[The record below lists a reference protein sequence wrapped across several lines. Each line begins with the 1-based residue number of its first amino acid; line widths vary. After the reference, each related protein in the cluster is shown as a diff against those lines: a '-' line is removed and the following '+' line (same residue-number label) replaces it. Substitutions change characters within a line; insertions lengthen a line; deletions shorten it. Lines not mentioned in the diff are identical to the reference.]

1 MFAYIFFFY
10 VKWPTLS
17 FFPLL
22 LERLGSVPR
31 VKLFLFFLNPFLSSH
46 SPSREGFVRLPE
58 GISFW
63 DISEA
68 IAWCNRELLAWWGWA
83 KPPAWRIL
91 QDLHPH
97 VEMSAKSA
105 KLPNVPWCIWELT
118 LFQDEFSAFGNY
130 AFYLIPDQG
139 NLFFFFH
146 NSSRKWAT
154 NSCRDTFTKV
164 LPICVFIL
172 CCNSCSLFMK

>member
-1 MFAYIFFFY
+1 MKTAYVGACHTAKCLHIFFFFY

-31 VKLFLFFLNPFLSSH
+31 VKLFLFFLNPFLSSRN
-46 SPSREGFVRLPE
+46 PSREGFVRLPE

-68 IAWCNRELLAWWGWA
+68 IAWCNRELLAWWA

-91 QDLHPH
+91 QDLHSH
-97 VEMSAKSA
+97 VETSVKSA

-139 NLFFFFH
+139 NLFFF
-146 NSSRKWAT
+146 
-154 NSCRDTFTKV
+154 
-164 LPICVFIL
+164 P
-172 CCNSCSLFMK
+172 